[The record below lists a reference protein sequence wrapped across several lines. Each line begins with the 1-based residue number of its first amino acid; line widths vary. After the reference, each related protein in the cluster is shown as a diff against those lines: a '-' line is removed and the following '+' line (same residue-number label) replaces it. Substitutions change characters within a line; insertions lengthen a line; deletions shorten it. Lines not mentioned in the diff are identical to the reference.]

1 MNDIYGFGGVTLPV
15 GWLAALATSDLRLS
29 LYGTRLL
36 YGLTRFLH
44 LIGVGG
50 FVGSIML
57 VELRMLGL
65 WPDTSLKAMRGPLVW
80 VMHVCFV
87 LAIATG
93 VLLFIYDPLGSGLH
107 TMFVPKL
114 ALITLGLL
122 IAHGGGRLARY
133 SLRLRRV
140 SAGVTLSIW
149 IAVIGASTWNHVERP
164 VNVRENYR
172 ASTIGR

>member
-29 LYGTRLL
+29 LYGLRLL
-36 YGLTRFLH
+36 YGLTRFGH

-57 VELRMLGL
+57 VELHMLGL
-65 WPDTSLKAMRGPLVW
+65 WPEASLRAMRGPLVW

-87 LAIATG
+87 LAIGTG
-93 VLLFIYDPLGSGLH
+93 VMLFVYDPLGSGLH

-114 ALITLGLL
+114 ALIVFGLA
-122 IAHGGGRLARY
+122 IAHGGRRLAKV
-133 SLRLRRV
+133 SMTLRRGL
-140 SAGVTLSIW
+140 AGVTLSVW

-172 ASTIGR
+172 AATVGR